1 MLNMSK
7 RIGAFSRLCYGH
19 ALFKQKIVSITQ
31 EMECSRR
38 LRKKR
43 LAVGGSPK
51 KKTPPNADDVPRWLA
66 K

>member
-1 MLNMSK
+1 
-7 RIGAFSRLCYGH
+7 
-19 ALFKQKIVSITQ
+19 
-31 EMECSRR
+31 MEGSRR